1 MVTVQ
6 LHNLRGRG
14 SGFAIHEFP
23 VPPRTSDEVNYCQEK
38 FVGEVYNPYEMN
50 VENSP
55 PPGEGELV
63 ESILCLL
70 ERKFTLS
77 LRTS

>member
-1 MVTVQ
+1 M
-6 LHNLRGRG
+6 
-14 SGFAIHEFP
+14 
-23 VPPRTSDEVNYCQEK
+23 PPRTSGEVNYCQEK

-70 ERKFTLS
+70 ERNFTENVLIIYILFTVLYRYLVS
-77 LRTS
+77 PKIHGR